1 MEIHIPQVAQTGA
14 DTQSEPQIYTVQP
27 GDSILS
33 IAGMFDLS
41 VESLSLA
48 NPELLTGNLHPGQEL
63 KIPLG
68 EGLTGFIVYV
78 VQTNDTLDTLAQKF
92 ELASMD
98 LLRANPQLVKNPL
111 VPGSQIRIPQF
122 EKPIEK
128 SEQTAA
134 KKSERFTER
143 SNQNLS
149 QESKASE
156 KETKPNTDRSYDYAL
171 DNISKARLQMS
182 ELPVPGFGLQQ
193 AYEREPEAAGSEQ
206 RQSQKGRAIPPP
218 FDEWAELLERASITY
233 DLPASLLAAV
243 IWRESGGRNIRQ
255 NDRYGLFQFEASR
268 HAEWLRAH
276 DYGMKPESSID
287 YAAALIKSYRDR
299 YKGNMRLALA
309 AFHSGIE
316 IVDGHLQ
323 GRLLAET
330 SEPIRFAF
338 DVLAQQEYF
347 RRFFDE

>member
-1 MEIHIPQVAQTGA
+1 MEIHISQVAQAGGDA
-14 DTQSEPQIYTVQP
+14 PSEPQLYTVQP
-27 GDSILS
+27 GDSVIS

-48 NPELLTGNLHPGQEL
+48 NPELLTGKLHAGQEL

-68 EGLTGFIVYV
+68 EGLTGFIIYV
-78 VQTNDTLDTLAQKF
+78 AQTNDTLDTLAQKF

-111 VPGSQIRIPQF
+111 VPGSQIRVPQF
-122 EKPIEK
+122 EKPVEK

-134 KKSERFTER
+134 KKSERLSPER
-143 SNQNLS
+143 SSQNAP
-149 QESKASE
+149 QEKA
-156 KETKPNTDRSYDYAL
+156 KETKTDRSYDYAL
-171 DNISKARLQMS
+171 DNISKARLQML
-182 ELPVPGFGLQQ
+182 EFPVPGFGLQQ
-193 AYEREPEAAGSEQ
+193 GYEREPEAAGSER
-206 RQSQKGRAIPPP
+206 RQSQTGRSIPPP

-255 NDRYGLFQFEASR
+255 NDRYGLFQLEASR

-287 YAAALIKSYRDR
+287 YAAALIKSYKDR
-299 YKGNMRLALA
+299 YKGNLRLALA
-309 AFHSGIE
+309 AFHSGTE
-316 IVDGHLQ
+316 IVDAHLQ